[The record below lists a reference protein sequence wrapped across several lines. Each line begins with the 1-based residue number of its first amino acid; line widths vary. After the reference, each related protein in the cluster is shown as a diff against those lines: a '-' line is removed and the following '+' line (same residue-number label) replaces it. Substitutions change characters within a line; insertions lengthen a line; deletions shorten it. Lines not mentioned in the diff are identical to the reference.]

1 MALNQHGCRLTIFIV
16 MLLLS
21 SSVAAGFYKWTDK
34 NGRVHYSDKPVDES
48 KSTEIIIDTESRSGI
63 TNSSSDV
70 KERNRMSRELENDRK
85 ERTENR
91 EKRHAAQKKQQKRC
105 SWAKDD
111 LRRYQSAGGV
121 YKLNKQGERVFYSKK
136 QRSEKEQRLKKKT
149 AKEC

>member
-1 MALNQHGCRLTIFIV
+1 
-16 MLLLS
+16 MLLITS
-21 SSVAAGFYKWTDK
+21 SADAGFYKWTDK
-34 NGRVHYSDKPVDES
+34 DGRVHYSEEPVDEN

-70 KERNRMSRELENDRK
+70 EERNRMTRELENDRK
-85 ERTENR
+85 ERAENR
-91 EKRHAAQKKQQKRC
+91 EKEHATQKKQQKQC

-136 QRSEKEQRLKKKT
+136 ERQEKEQRLKKKI